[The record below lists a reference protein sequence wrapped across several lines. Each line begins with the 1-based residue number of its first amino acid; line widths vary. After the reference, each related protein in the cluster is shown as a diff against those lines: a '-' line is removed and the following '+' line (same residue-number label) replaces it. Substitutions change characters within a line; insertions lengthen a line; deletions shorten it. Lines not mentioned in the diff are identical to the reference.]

1 MCLGCK
7 NNCRKYINFFCLYFL
22 GGGGGGGGCHT
33 MPEYYSDP
41 LACHALVGVF
51 WLVSR
56 WLFTQKSYTLFD
68 REGIRASLKPMGFFF
83 SHIFIIQQAKLI
95 FWSFKH
101 AAHLNKSEY
110 LR

>member
-22 GGGGGGGGCHT
+22 GGGGGGHT
-33 MPEYYSDP
+33 MPENYSDP
-41 LACHALVGVF
+41 LACYALVGVF
-51 WLVSR
+51 WLVYR

-68 REGIRASLKPMGFFF
+68 REGIRASFKPMGFFF